1 MGESVITMIY
11 QHTQTGLLT
20 RRLLRAIS
28 IITAGSGLFV
38 ALRSTLRSIPLLA
51 SSAIVFV
58 CATLFDSLT
67 VRVSH
72 DLVEISFG
80 IGIIRKQFD
89 VGNIRRASV
98 VKNKWYYGW
107 GIRLTPHGWLYNVS
121 GLDAVEILMDNG
133 KQYRIGTDQP
143 NELENAINEANRNYT
158 SKKSCSV

>member
-1 MGESVITMIY
+1 MIY

-133 KQYRIGTDQP
+133 KQYRIGTAKP
-143 NELENAINEANRNYT
+143 NELENAINT
-158 SKKSCSV
+158 VIQ

>member
-1 MGESVITMIY
+1 MIY

-38 ALRSTLRSIPLLA
+38 ALLSTLRSIPLLA

-89 VGNIRRASV
+89 VGNIRRARV

-143 NELENAINEANRNYT
+143 NELENAINT
-158 SKKSCSV
+158 VIQ

>member
-1 MGESVITMIY
+1 MVY
-11 QHTQTGLLT
+11 QHTQTGVLT

-28 IITAGSGLFV
+28 IITAGSGLIV

-143 NELENAINEANRNYT
+143 NELENAIST
-158 SKKSCSV
+158 VIQ

>member
-1 MGESVITMIY
+1 MVY

-143 NELENAINEANRNYT
+143 NELHNAIN
-158 SKKSCSV
+158 SVLM

>member
-1 MGESVITMIY
+1 MGESVITMVY

-143 NELENAINEANRNYT
+143 NELENAINT
-158 SKKSCSV
+158 VI

>member
-1 MGESVITMIY
+1 MVY

-51 SSAIVFV
+51 SSAIVFA
-58 CATLFDSLT
+58 CAILFDSLT
-67 VRVSH
+67 VRVSNDH
-72 DLVEISFG
+72 VEIRFG
-80 IGIIRKQFD
+80 IGMIRKQFNVD
-89 VGNIRRASV
+89 NIKTATI

-121 GLDAVEILMDNG
+121 GLDAVEILMHNG

-143 NELENAINEANRNYT
+143 NELHNAIN
-158 SKKSCSV
+158 SVLM

>member
-1 MGESVITMIY
+1 MVY

-143 NELENAINEANRNYT
+143 NELENARLDPSRCVAST
-158 SKKSCSV
+158 

>member
-1 MGESVITMIY
+1 MVY

-143 NELENAINEANRNYT
+143 NRLQSAIN
-158 SKKSCSV
+158 SVLT

>member
-1 MGESVITMIY
+1 MIY

-28 IITAGSGLFV
+28 IITEGSGQFV
-38 ALRSTLRSIPLLA
+38 AMRSTLRSIPLLA

-89 VGNIRRASV
+89 VGNIRRARV

-143 NELENAINEANRNYT
+143 NELENAINT
-158 SKKSCSV
+158 VIQ

>member
-1 MGESVITMIY
+1 MVY

-89 VGNIRRASV
+89 VGNIRRARV

-121 GLDAVEILMDNG
+121 GLDAVEIIMDNG

-143 NELENAINEANRNYT
+143 NELENAINT
-158 SKKSCSV
+158 VIQ

>member
-1 MGESVITMIY
+1 MIY

-89 VGNIRRASV
+89 VGNIRRARV

-143 NELENAINEANRNYT
+143 NELENAINT
-158 SKKSCSV
+158 VIQ

>member
-1 MGESVITMIY
+1 MGESVITMVY

-143 NELENAINEANRNYT
+143 NELENAINT
-158 SKKSCSV
+158 VIQ

>member
-1 MGESVITMIY
+1 MVY

-89 VGNIRRASV
+89 VGNIRRARV

-143 NELENAINEANRNYT
+143 NELENAIST
-158 SKKSCSV
+158 VIQ

>member
-1 MGESVITMIY
+1 MVY

-38 ALRSTLRSIPLLA
+38 ALRSTLRSLPLLA

-89 VGNIRRASV
+89 VGNIRRARV

-143 NELENAINEANRNYT
+143 NELENAINT
-158 SKKSCSV
+158 VIQ

>member
-1 MGESVITMIY
+1 MIY

-72 DLVEISFG
+72 ALVEISFG

-89 VGNIRRASV
+89 VGNIRRARV

-143 NELENAINEANRNYT
+143 NELENAINT
-158 SKKSCSV
+158 VIQ

>member
-1 MGESVITMIY
+1 MIY

-143 NELENAINEANRNYT
+143 NELENAINT
-158 SKKSCSV
+158 VIQ

>member
-1 MGESVITMIY
+1 MVY

-143 NELENAINEANRNYT
+143 NELENAINT
-158 SKKSCSV
+158 VIQ

>member
-143 NELENAINEANRNYT
+143 NELENAINT
-158 SKKSCSV
+158 VIQ

>member
-1 MGESVITMIY
+1 MVY

-143 NELENAINEANRNYT
+143 NELENAINT
-158 SKKSCSV
+158 VI

>member
-1 MGESVITMIY
+1 MIY

-143 NELENAINEANRNYT
+143 NELENAINT
-158 SKKSCSV
+158 VI

>member
-1 MGESVITMIY
+1 MGGSVITMVY

-143 NELENAINEANRNYT
+143 NELENAINT
-158 SKKSCSV
+158 VI

>member
-1 MGESVITMIY
+1 MGESVITMVY

-143 NELENAINEANRNYT
+143 NELENAI
-158 SKKSCSV
+158 SSVIQ

>member
-1 MGESVITMIY
+1 MVY

-121 GLDAVEILMDNG
+121 GLYAVEILMDNG

-143 NELENAINEANRNYT
+143 NELHNAIN
-158 SKKSCSV
+158 SVLM

>member
-1 MGESVITMIY
+1 MVY

-67 VRVSH
+67 VRVSNN
-72 DLVEISFG
+72 LVEIRFG
-80 IGIIRKQFD
+80 IGMIRKQFNVD
-89 VGNIRRASV
+89 NIKTATI

-121 GLDAVEILMDNG
+121 GLDAVEILMHNG

-143 NELENAINEANRNYT
+143 NELHNAIN
-158 SKKSCSV
+158 SVLM

>member
-1 MGESVITMIY
+1 MVY
-11 QHTQTGLLT
+11 QHTQTGVLT

-28 IITAGSGLFV
+28 IITAGSGLIV

-143 NELENAINEANRNYT
+143 NELENAINT
-158 SKKSCSV
+158 VIQ